1 MNRLEPAEVDELLRN
16 APRETVYLVGAG
28 GIGMSALGHLLMD
41 LGYLVAGSDLEIN
54 DEVRKLQARGATM
67 HIGHSAEQMEWAR
80 PVLVAYSSAIRTTNP
95 ELEAAKRL
103 EIPVVRRATLLA
115 ALMRR
120 QHGVCVAGM
129 HGKTTTAA
137 MLAHALNQLALQ
149 PSYAIGGGVPQ
160 LGGNA
165 HYASQE
171 WVSLLDGEGGVPALP
186 ADDTFFVA
194 EADESDGTLLQFEPR
209 DSVIL
214 NIDEEHL
221 DYYESFDAISAEF
234 QAFANQ
240 TTGRVFYCADDPNL
254 VKMFADRED
263 AVSYG
268 FNPTAKYRLEAG
280 GDRRHERGFTV
291 YRDGARL
298 GEFST
303 RLLGEKNVSNAG
315 AVVAFLSEHH
325 FAAEAVADAIRVFG
339 GAQRRQQLLFEG
351 DELRIYEDYAHH
363 PLEISATIEAFR
375 ELQPERLLV
384 AFQPHRFSRT
394 RQLLGEFATCFDDA
408 DQLWITEVYAASEAP
423 IPGVNGEVL
432 AAAVRAQ
439 GGAVEYVAETADL
452 AACIRKSAR
461 PGDVILFLG
470 AGDISRTARRVADEF
485 RFDMNA
491 SNNESRAER
500 LRARVSGETGVR
512 LNEPL
517 AQRTTMRVGGVA
529 DIFVEPASE
538 ADLAEAV
545 RFCREES
552 LPMLM
557 LGRGSNLLIR
567 DGGVRGVVVSLN
579 TSFFQSVKVVG
590 DELHC
595 GAGARMKDAAI
606 AARDAGLA
614 GLEFLEGI
622 PGSLGGGLRMN
633 AGAMGGEMF
642 DRVVSLRFMDAEGQV
657 HEIQR
662 EGVEV
667 AYRNCSMLKDAFA
680 LGAVLRGERST
691 RDEVAARMK
700 EFTEHR
706 WGTQPKASS
715 AGCMFKNPGTIPAGK
730 LVDELGLKG
739 TRVGGAEI
747 SKVHGNFMVNSG
759 QATARDV
766 LELIEIVKRRAR
778 EERGIELKTEV
789 RVVGED

>member
-1 MNRLEPAEVDELLRN
+1 MSRLTPQDVDELLRGES
-16 APRETVYLVGAG
+16 RETIYLVGAG
-28 GIGMSALGHLLMD
+28 GIGMSALGHLLLD
-41 LGYLVAGSDLEIN
+41 LGYLVAGSDLAIN
-54 DEVRKLQARGATM
+54 DEIRKLQARGAVM

-80 PVLVAYSSAIRTTNP
+80 PILVAYSSAILTTNP
-95 ELEAAKRL
+95 ELEAANRL

-129 HGKTTTAA
+129 HGKTTTTA
-137 MLAHALNQLALQ
+137 MLAHALKQLALQ

-165 HYASQE
+165 HFAKQE
-171 WVSLLDGEGGVPALP
+171 WVSLIDGQKGGADLAP
-186 ADDTFFVA
+186 DDTFFVA

-209 DSVIL
+209 DSIIL

-234 QAFANQ
+234 QAFASQ
-240 TTGRVFYCADDPNL
+240 TSDRVFYCADDPNL
-254 VKMFADRED
+254 VKLFAGR
-263 AVSYG
+263 ANTVSYG
-268 FNPTAKYRLEAG
+268 FNPAADYRLESLRDGRSERAFTVSH
-280 GDRRHERGFTV
+280 GDRL
-291 YRDGARL
+291 L
-298 GEFST
+298 GEFAT

-315 AVVAFLSEHH
+315 AVVAFLSENQ
-325 FAAEAVADAIRVFG
+325 FAPGAIADAIRVFG

-351 DELRIYEDYAHH
+351 DDVRIYEDYAHH
-363 PLEISATIEAFR
+363 PLEIAATIEAFR
-375 ELQPERLLV
+375 ELRPRRLLV

-394 RQLLGEFATCFDDA
+394 RQLLGEFATCFAGA

-432 AAAVRAQ
+432 VAAVRAQ
-439 GGAVEYVAETADL
+439 GHAAEFVADTSDL
-452 AACIRKSAR
+452 AARIRRSVQ
-461 PGDVILFLG
+461 PGDVVLFLG
-470 AGDISRTARRVADEF
+470 AGDISRTARRVADDF

-491 SNNESRAER
+491 SNNESRAECLR
-500 LRARVSGETGVR
+500 LRLSGGTEVR

-517 AQRTTMRVGGVA
+517 APRTTMRVGGVA
-529 DIFVEPASE
+529 DIFVVPATE
-538 ADLAEAV
+538 EDLAETV
-545 RFCREES
+545 RFS
-552 LPMLM
+552 QDAALPILL
-557 LGRGSNLLIR
+557 LGRGSNLLVR
-567 DGGVRGVVVSLN
+567 DGGVRGVTICLN
-579 TSFFQSVKVVG
+579 APFFRAVEVVG
-590 DELHC
+590 TELRC
-595 GAGARMKDAAI
+595 GAGARLKEVAI
-606 AARDAGLA
+606 AARDAGLS

-642 DRVVSLRFMDAEGQV
+642 DRVVSLRFMDADGKV
-657 HEIQR
+657 HELQR
-662 EGVEV
+662 DAIEV
-667 AYRNCSMLKDAFA
+667 AYRSCGLLQNAFA
-680 LGAVLRGERST
+680 LGAVLRGESST
-691 RDEVAARMK
+691 REAVAARMK
-700 EFTEHR
+700 EFTERR

-715 AGCMFKNPGTIPAGK
+715 AGCMFKNPGVTPAGK

-747 SKVHGNFMVNSG
+747 SDVHGNFMVNSG

-778 EERGIELKTEV
+778 EERGIELRVEV